1 MSEQQQIDNRIPVNI
16 ITGFLGSGKTTL
28 LNQWVNTEEFKDTLV
43 LINEF
48 GDVGLDHELVQS
60 VDDTVV
66 LLGSGCICCTLQG
79 ELVQS
84 LATNFIKA
92 SEGAIPKFKRV
103 LIETTGLADPA
114 GVISTLNNDDFC
126 LEQYRY
132 DGTVTVLDGQ
142 FVREQLQ
149 KQYEAVKQIALA
161 DIILIS
167 KTDLI
172 DADEIDA
179 IAQVAR
185 SINSSA
191 KIHPMIKGHI
201 TPKIMEEIGPY
212 KEFSKQNNA
221 QVKEWLDI
229 KLPNAQGGNLSLAS
243 PLRPADASFEAA
255 VAKPK
260 IIAHT
265 NIESFA
271 ITRTTPISSLTLL
284 AAINL
289 VQQQYGDSI
298 LRLKGIIDI
307 EGRDKPVIIF
317 AITRTTPIS
326 SLTLLAAINLVQQQY
341 GDSILRLKGIIDI
354 EGRDKPVIIHGVQ
367 GQLYPVAELDEW
379 PEGDHVSKLVFIVR
393 ATVLEQIKHIFTQAL
408 DNPDE
413 STIDYYRQVIA
424 AAEQAG
430 DYEDEGV
437 EEIVLTDNY
446 KG

>member
-126 LEQYRY
+126 VEQYRY

-172 DADEIDA
+172 DADEIEA

-229 KLPNAQGGNLSLAS
+229 KLPNAQGGNISLAS

-265 NIESFA
+265 NIES
-271 ITRTTPISSLTLL
+271 
-284 AAINL
+284 
-289 VQQQYGDSI
+289 
-298 LRLKGIIDI
+298 
-307 EGRDKPVIIF
+307 F

>member
-265 NIESFA
+265 NIC
-271 ITRTTPISSLTLL
+271 LL
-284 AAINL
+284 YTSDAA
-289 VQQQYGDSI
+289 D
-298 LRLKGIIDI
+298 
-307 EGRDKPVIIF
+307 
-317 AITRTTPIS
+317 
-326 SLTLLAAINLVQQQY
+326 
-341 GDSILRLKGIIDI
+341 
-354 EGRDKPVIIHGVQ
+354 
-367 GQLYPVAELDEW
+367 EL
-379 PEGDHVSKLVFIVR
+379 
-393 ATVLEQIKHIFTQAL
+393 
-408 DNPDE
+408 
-413 STIDYYRQVIA
+413 
-424 AAEQAG
+424 
-430 DYEDEGV
+430 
-437 EEIVLTDNY
+437 
-446 KG
+446 

>member
-79 ELVQS
+79 ELIQS

-92 SEGAIPKFKRV
+92 AEGAIPKFKRV

-126 LEQYRY
+126 IEQYRY

-307 EGRDKPVIIF
+307 EGRDKPVII
-317 AITRTTPIS
+317 
-326 SLTLLAAINLVQQQY
+326 
-341 GDSILRLKGIIDI
+341 
-354 EGRDKPVIIHGVQ
+354 HGVQ

>member
-1 MSEQQQIDNRIPVNI
+1 MSEQVTVDNRIPVNI

-79 ELVQS
+79 ELIQS

-92 SEGAIPKFKRV
+92 EEGTIPKFKRV

-114 GVISTLNNDDFC
+114 GVISTLNNDEFC
-126 LEQYRY
+126 LENYRY

-161 DIILIS
+161 DIILVS

-172 DADEIDA
+172 DQDELAA
-179 IAQVAR
+179 IEEVAR

-191 KIHPMIKGHI
+191 QIHPMVKGHI
-201 TPKIMEEIGPY
+201 SPKIMEEIGPY
-212 KEFSKQNNA
+212 KEFSKQNNT
-221 QVKEWLDI
+221 QVKEWLNI
-229 KLPNAQGGNLSLAS
+229 KVPQSKNVAS
-243 PLRPADASFEAA
+243 PLRPAEANFDAAI
-255 VAKPK
+255 AKPK

-271 ITRTTPISSLTLL
+271 ILRAEPISSLTLL

-307 EGRDKPVIIF
+307 EGRD
-317 AITRTTPIS
+317 
-326 SLTLLAAINLVQQQY
+326 N
-341 GDSILRLKGIIDI
+341 
-354 EGRDKPVIIHGVQ
+354 PVIIHGVQ

-393 ATVLEQIKHIFTQAL
+393 ATVLEQIRHIFTQAL
-408 DNPDE
+408 DHPDE
-413 STIDYYRQVIA
+413 STIDYYRQ
-424 AAEQAG
+424 
-430 DYEDEGV
+430 
-437 EEIVLTDNY
+437 
-446 KG
+446 

>member
-1 MSEQQQIDNRIPVNI
+1 MAPGATGAGGYAAVALRPRGLGRHFHLVGETMSEVDNRIPVNI

-84 LATNFIKA
+84 LAQNLIKA
-92 SEGAIPKFKRV
+92 EEGTIPKFKRV

-114 GVISTLNNDDFC
+114 GVISTLNNDEFC
-126 LEQYRY
+126 YANYRH

-142 FVREQLQ
+142 FVREQL
-149 KQYEAVKQIALA
+149 KNQYEAVKQIALA

-172 DADEIDA
+172 DAEEINA
-179 IAQVAR
+179 ITETARAINPSAQ
-185 SINSSA
+185 
-191 KIHPMIKGHI
+191 IHPMVRGHI
-201 TPKIMEEIGPY
+201 TPKILDEIGPY
-212 KEFSKQNNA
+212 KNSGETSAKVNN
-221 QVKEWLDI
+221 WLEI
-229 KLPNAQGGNLSLAS
+229 KMPIKGKDGQTLAS
-243 PLRPADASFEAA
+243 PLRPVNATIEAA

-271 ITRTTPISSLTLL
+271 LVYDQPIKSLVLL

-298 LRLKGIIDI
+298 LRLKGILNI
-307 EGRDKPVIIF
+307 EG
-317 AITRTTPIS
+317 
-326 SLTLLAAINLVQQQY
+326 Q
-341 GDSILRLKGIIDI
+341 
-354 EGRDKPVIIHGVQ
+354 DKPVIIHGVQ
-367 GQLYPVAELDEW
+367 GQLYPLGQLDEW
-379 PEGDHVSKLVFIVR
+379 PEEQHESKLVFIVR
-393 ATVLEQIKHIFTQAL
+393 ATVLEQIKYLFTQAIE
-408 DNPDE
+408 NPDE
-413 STIDYYRQVIA
+413 STIEYYRQIIS
-424 AAEQAG
+424 AAESASAQME
-430 DYEDEGV
+430 EDGI
-437 EEIVLTDNY
+437 EEIDLSGAY
-446 KG
+446 EQK